1 MTHFAV
7 VKQLFKNNL
16 CFKISSVIQVP
27 RGTLSLVCEF
37 RTPDHRHHSHAR
49 QIIHVAWHG
58 LEPRPIELTI
68 FRSKNRQLMR
78 VSLLIHLHA
87 RKITACKVFAVADN
101 VKNNE
106 TRGTV
111 F

>member
-1 MTHFAV
+1 M
-7 VKQLFKNNL
+7 
-16 CFKISSVIQVP
+16 
-27 RGTLSLVCEF
+27 E
-37 RTPDHRHHSHAR
+37 TP
-49 QIIHVAWHG
+49 G
-58 LEPRPIELTI
+58 LTI